1 MIYELFRPLVRVYIV
16 VVILWVWVWM
26 ENENIFQC
34 ILSSFK
40 YSLSLLT
47 HPHPQLESEFPD
59 WTRLTLLVP
68 HVTRTVQAQP
78 LSSVFPVSYPM
89 FRYPG
94 LVWSYP
100 GSPLTPTVSVVPART
115 LEREGVLPNQK
126 LEGEDEPAALEFW
139 GEESLLTLL

>member
-68 HVTRTVQAQP
+68 LVTRTVQAQP
-78 LSSVFPVSYPM
+78 LSSVFPVSYP
-89 FRYPG
+89 
-94 LVWSYP
+94 
-100 GSPLTPTVSVVPART
+100 GSPLSPTVS
-115 LEREGVLPNQK
+115 LEREGVCQHSVTQSACHCEN
-126 LEGEDEPAALEFW
+126 GEQNLKSRFAHHTCHGLIIQTRF
-139 GEESLLTLL
+139 EEILVTS